1 MSEAQ
6 YYYSQQQ
13 QQCLILRGFE
23 GPTTEA
29 CSRDYNQHLLT
40 SRAGEASTSEIN
52 RLVGV
57 GPSDSVNVIQG
68 RQGGV
73 AAGLVEAAVGDVATV
88 DPFLLLLVEFAV
100 ITALYLLLGWYF
112 YFGVIEFGRVLI

>member
-1 MSEAQ
+1 MSEGQ
-6 YYYSQQQ
+6 YYYSQQR

-29 CSRDYNQHLLT
+29 CSGDYNQHLFIT
-40 SRAGEASTSEIN
+40 SRAGEASGIN

-88 DPFLLLLVEFAV
+88 DPFLLLLLQVAV
-100 ITALYLLLGWYF
+100 IAAVYLLLGW
-112 YFGVIEFGRVLI
+112 